1 MDIPWQKD
9 LATKWLD
16 AAKQNRLPHAV
27 LLAGPPGVGKRALAA
42 WMVGR
47 KLGCL
52 DAPVPGYPF
61 EPPQHPDLHW
71 LSRPEDKTSILIDQV
86 RALVH
91 DLSLTSHSG
100 RGKAAVIE
108 PAHLMTNSAAN
119 SLLKTL
125 EEPPG
130 DALLVLIADRT
141 GRLPAT
147 IFSRCQR
154 IEVRVPAEA
163 DAIEWLDRLHPG
175 KSWAE
180 PLRMAGHAPIAAIDA
195 LEMLE
200 ASTAMGREFQAVALG
215 QLSPVEI
222 AAKWSKSDVS
232 FVLDWLARQVQQVAR
247 SLTGGE
253 ASGTAASNSVLQR
266 MDRRNVFCYLDQIN
280 RLRGQPQG
288 SFNVT
293 VALEGLLIDWATG
306 LRNVDRNGTP
316 AALSLAGHR
325 LVAGPQAD
333 TG

>member
-1 MDIPWQKD
+1 MHIPWLEKT
-9 LATKWLD
+9 ASKWL
-16 AAKQNRLPHAV
+16 AATEQGRLPHAV
-27 LLAGPPGVGKRALAA
+27 LLAGPPGVGKRALAV
-42 WMVGR
+42 WLVSR
-47 KLGCL
+47 KLGISA
-52 DAPVPGYPF
+52 DASPSYPVERP
-61 EPPQHPDLHW
+61 EHPDLHW
-71 LSRPEDKTSILIDQV
+71 LERPEDKTSILIDQV

-100 RGKAAVIE
+100 QGKAAVIE

-130 DALLVLIADRT
+130 DTLLVLVADRI

-154 IEVRVPAEA
+154 IEVRVPAEQEA
-163 DAIEWLDRLHPG
+163 VEWLDRLHPG

-180 PLRMAGHAPIAAIDA
+180 PLRMAGHAPIAAIGA
-195 LEMLE
+195 LESLD
-200 ASTAMGREFQAVALG
+200 ASLAMSREFDAVAEG
-215 QLSPVEI
+215 RLSPIEI
-222 AAKWSKSDVS
+222 AAKWAKSDPS
-232 FVLDWLARQVQQVAR
+232 FVLDWLARQVQQVAK
-247 SLTGGE
+247 SLIGGE
-253 ASGTAASNSVLQR
+253 SYGTAAGNFVLQR

-306 LRNVDRNGTP
+306 LSSVDRDGTP
-316 AALSLAGHR
+316 AALSLA
-325 LVAGPQAD
+325 VN
-333 TG
+333 

>member
-1 MDIPWQKD
+1 MEIPWQKD
-9 LATKWLD
+9 LASTWL
-16 AAKQNRLPHAV
+16 AAADQHRLPHAV

-42 WMVGR
+42 WMVAR
-47 KLGCL
+47 KLDL
-52 DAPVPGYPF
+52 HRDPVPCYPF
-61 EPPQHPDLHW
+61 KRPQHPDLHW

-130 DALLVLIADRT
+130 DALLVLVADRI

-147 IFSRCQR
+147 VFSRCQR
-154 IEVRVPAEA
+154 IEVRVPAEQVSL
-163 DAIEWLDRLHPG
+163 EWLDRLQPG

-180 PLRMAGHAPIAAIDA
+180 PLRMAGHAPLAAIDA
-195 LEMLE
+195 LDRLD
-200 ASTAMGREFQAVALG
+200 ASTAMSREFQAVALG
-215 QLSPVEI
+215 QQSPVEI
-222 AAKWSKSDVS
+222 AAKWSKSDAA

-247 SLTGGE
+247 SLVGGDP
-253 ASGTAASNSVLQR
+253 TNYAAGNSVLQR

-293 VALEGLLIDWATG
+293 VVLEGLLIDWAMG
-306 LRNVDRNGTP
+306 LRNVDRDGTP
-316 AALSLAGHR
+316 AAMSLAASR
-325 LVAGPQAD
+325 AVAGR
-333 TG
+333 